1 MKKTVIK
8 HMKTLGAI
16 ALGFAL
22 PTMVQAADTPT
33 LMSYQGNLLDANGD
47 PVGKTAPVNKT
58 VQFYVY
64 DAEED
69 GNQIW
74 GEEQTV
80 TVDKGYFSVILGEGT
95 KLTGDNLFQNMEP
108 GKTDANARYIGLIV
122 DGVDITPRLRLL
134 TTPYSQLS
142 QHAVS
147 AENSGT
153 AQSSAIADTLA
164 NNTNA
169 RSGFGFV
176 PVGGIIMWNSKTIP
190 GGWAICDGK
199 SSTPDLRGRFV
210 MSVGSTSGK
219 HRDYSWTNNE
229 GLGKKGGARSV
240 KLLTSHMATHKHT
253 IDNKSIGNH
262 NHTGNTAYTGK
273 HLHYE
278 GGIVYNNG
286 SNLPYG
292 HSSFTSK
299 SNNVMEGDEG
309 HGYHS
314 AENNERAP
322 KTSTEGQHRHSFTT
336 SSNGSSKHNH
346 SMGNAG
352 SAQALENRPP
362 FYAMYY
368 IQRKQ

>member
-1 MKKTVIK
+1 
-8 HMKTLGAI
+8 MKTLGAI

-33 LMSYQGNLLDANGD
+33 LMSYQGNLLDAAGD
-47 PVGKTAPVNKT
+47 PVGNTAPVNKT

-69 GNQIW
+69 GNIIW

-95 KLTGDNLFQNMEP
+95 KLTGDNLFQDMEP

-142 QHAVS
+142 QYAVS
-147 AENSGT
+147 AKNSVT

-164 NNTNA
+164 NSPAA

-176 PVGGIIMWNSKTIP
+176 PVGGIIMWDSNTPPK
-190 GGWAICDGK
+190 GWAICDGTG
-199 SSTPDLRGRFV
+199 TPDLRGRFV
-210 MSVGSTSGK
+210 MGVGTSSGK
-219 HRDYSWTNNE
+219 HNDHSWKNSVA
-229 GLGKKGGARSV
+229 LGKIAGSATV
-240 KLLTSHMATHKHT
+240 KLLARHMATHKHT
-253 IDNKSIGNH
+253 IDNKALGNH
-262 NHTGNTAYTGK
+262 NHNGNTDNSGNHK
-273 HLHYE
+273 HAQ
-278 GGIVYNNG
+278 G
-286 SNLPYG
+286 SGNMNADKTFPYG
-292 HSSFTSK
+292 NIGFGW
-299 SNNVMEGDEG
+299 NNQFELGNKP
-309 HGYHS
+309 
-314 AENNERAP
+314 ENNELTP
-322 KTSTEGQHRHSFTT
+322 WTQTTGLHRHTFTT
-336 SSNGSSKHNH
+336 SLNGSSEHNH

-352 SAQALENRPP
+352 SANALENRPP

>member
-1 MKKTVIK
+1 MKKTVIN
-8 HMKTLGAI
+8 HIKTLGAI

-95 KLTGDNLFQNMEP
+95 KLTGDNLFQDMEP

-147 AENSGT
+147 AKNSGT
-153 AQSSAIADTLA
+153 AQSSAVADTLA
-164 NNTNA
+164 NNTDA

-229 GLGKKGGARSV
+229 GLGKKGGAKFV
-240 KLLTSHMATHKHT
+240 KLLTRHMATHKHT
-253 IDNKSIGNH
+253 IDNKTIGNH
-262 NHTGNTAYTGK
+262 NHTGTTAYSGN
-273 HLHYE
+273 HRHAQ
-278 GGIVYNNG
+278 G
-286 SNLPYG
+286 SGNLNPDRYFPYG
-292 HSSFTSK
+292 HIGGGWRRQYEIGNS
-299 SNNVMEGDEG
+299 M
-309 HGYHS
+309 
-314 AENNERAP
+314 ENNELTP
-322 KTSTEGQHRHSFTT
+322 WTQTQGNHRHTFTT

-346 SMGNAG
+346 TMGNAG
-352 SAQALENRPP
+352 SANGLENRPP

>member
-1 MKKTVIK
+1 MKKTIIDYVKI
-8 HMKTLGAI
+8 LGAT

-69 GNQIW
+69 GNMIW

-95 KLTGDNLFQNMEP
+95 KLTGENLFQDMEP
-108 GKTDANARYIGLIV
+108 GKTDANARYIGLSV

-147 AENSGT
+147 AKNSGT
-153 AQSSAIADTLA
+153 AQSSAVADTLA
-164 NNTNA
+164 NNTDA

-176 PVGGIIMWNSKTIP
+176 PIGGIIMWNSKTIP

-210 MSVGSTSGK
+210 MSIGSTSGK
-219 HRDYSWTNNE
+219 HNDYSWTNNE
-229 GLGKKGGARSV
+229 ALGKKAGSKYV
-240 KLLTSHMATHKHT
+240 KLLTRHMATHKHT
-253 IDNKSIGNH
+253 IDNKTLGNH
-262 NHTGNTAYTGK
+262 NHTGTTAYAGK
-273 HLHYE
+273 HKH
-278 GGIVYNNG
+278 IQG
-286 SNLPYG
+286 SGNLNPSRYFPYG
-292 HSSFTSK
+292 NAGFDWPSQYEIG
-299 SNNVMEGDEG
+299 NNQ
-309 HGYHS
+309 
-314 AENNERAP
+314 ENNELIP
-322 KTSTEGQHRHSFTT
+322 YTSEAGNHRHTFTT
-336 SSNGSSKHNH
+336 SSNGSSVHNH

-352 SAQALENRPP
+352 SANGLENRPP